1 MCASLYQNHPPKAG
15 GFAYTYLLFNT
26 TFRKDFLT
34 RRTSENTRGVLCSTM
49 SVFEQSAT
57 KSESFL

>member
-15 GFAYTYLLFNT
+15 GFAYLSPLNS